1 MLRLIDAFMDRAS
14 DYVTALIFDGETCH
28 QLIKQ
33 CVHGNLDRVSR
44 LKLAELVYFKDVQY
58 SEIPGTDLLP
68 RCPMKIC
75 KVKGQPLFAITG
87 PAHSVK
93 NAASQL
99 MSATKV
105 LYYGNFAADPTPM
118 LEHDLPL
125 PAYVRKDAM
134 SDRLTSLLS
143 NPFFMISS
151 SAPWH

>member
-75 KVKGQPLFAITG
+75 KVKGQPLFA
-87 PAHSVK
+87 
-93 NAASQL
+93 ASQL

-151 SAPWH
+151 SAPWQ